1 MEKQWRIGVAGVL
14 VGMMFGYAGHDVLD
28 RKTSQHS
35 TQVRLEM
42 NDVQPPSEYE
52 PPLSRTDQLYT
63 PRGHGTLIF

>member
-1 MEKQWRIGVAGVL
+1 MEKQWRIGVTGVL

-42 NDVQPPSEYE
+42 DDVQPPPEYE
-52 PPLSRTDQLYT
+52 PPQSRTDQIYIPLV
-63 PRGHGTLIF
+63 HGTLIF